1 MSGMFLFPVQLMIK
15 CGISL
20 VGITKNNMKVLSQ
33 TRRFETKT
41 TVEDNKILYIVT
53 TKGEL
58 FPDNK
63 QSKAVTFDF
72 KRLDGKRLTEKE
84 NKIGDQIFN
93 DIIKDKP

>member
-1 MSGMFLFPVQLMIK
+1 
-15 CGISL
+15 
-20 VGITKNNMKVLSQ
+20 MKVLSQ
-33 TRRFETKT
+33 TRSFETKT

>member
-1 MSGMFLFPVQLMIK
+1 
-15 CGISL
+15 
-20 VGITKNNMKVLSQ
+20 MKVLSQ

-72 KRLDGKRLTEKE
+72 KRLDGKKLTEKE

-93 DIIKDKP
+93 DIIKDKYGSNNS

>member
-1 MSGMFLFPVQLMIK
+1 
-15 CGISL
+15 
-20 VGITKNNMKVLSQ
+20 MKVLSQ
-33 TRRFETKT
+33 TRSLETKT
-41 TVEDNKILYIVT
+41 TVEDNKILYTVT
-53 TKGEL
+53 TRGEL

-93 DIIKDKP
+93 DIIKDKHGSNKL

>member
-1 MSGMFLFPVQLMIK
+1 
-15 CGISL
+15 
-20 VGITKNNMKVLSQ
+20 MKVLSQ

-84 NKIGDQIFN
+84 EKIGDEIFES
-93 DIIKDKP
+93 IIRD

>member
-1 MSGMFLFPVQLMIK
+1 
-15 CGISL
+15 
-20 VGITKNNMKVLSQ
+20 MKVLSQ

>member
-1 MSGMFLFPVQLMIK
+1 
-15 CGISL
+15 
-20 VGITKNNMKVLSQ
+20 MKVLSQ
-33 TRRFETKT
+33 TRSFETKT

-72 KRLDGKRLTEKE
+72 KRLDGKKLTEKE

-93 DIIKDKP
+93 DIIKDKSW